1 MVFGCSVSFSLRIN
15 CFSTTCL
22 FSIGTY
28 IRERIKRTKRPCAYY
43 SNSSATFHCTLE
55 GDLVF
60 KLNPGPV
67 NNGHCTQRRHASIDR
82 WVLQSGRNPSNLIDV
97 NNLSRGI
104 PVISYRIND
113 LPIRS
118 PRCRNINNL
127 RPVNRQPSEDRN
139 TLRFCTINARSLN
152 NKAGDFIDFICDYKP
167 DIASITETWF
177 HENESAARVLCTPAG
192 YNLLDYSRTGRLG
205 GGTGIMFRKDIS
217 VSQNAA
223 GEFQSFEYSEWNI
236 TSRSHRFRLIIIYRP
251 PYSDAH
257 PITTGVFLAEFS
269 DYLEHAVLCTDQL
282 LICGDF
288 NIHVDV
294 SDDLDACRF
303 LELLDSVG
311 LDQHVS
317 VPTHISGHTLDL
329 IITRNSDQLLVSSPW
344 TDYLFSDHLPV
355 HCNIQVEKPL
365 LKSKRISFRK
375 LKSIDISSLR
385 DDLSKSDLCSNAID
399 SLELNDLVTHYD
411 EALSSALDRHAPLI
425 NKTVTKRPIVPWFNN
440 EIKTAKRV
448 RRSAERKWRKTKLH
462 LDFLDYKAK
471 KNRATFEMKK
481 ARQEFYTDFIAENS
495 HDTRK
500 LFRSAKTL
508 FNHES
513 ELHFQGYSDSNATL
527 ANDIGN
533 FIKKVDVIRTGLDTA
548 AGNIHSADEMFPR
561 NPEIHSLFQDF
572 RTLTDKEVSSLITKA
587 TKKTCSLDPMPT
599 TLVVECLD
607 VLLPVLT
614 KMINLSLQSG
624 CFADRWKHADV
635 HPKLKKPKAEVIF
648 PSLRPISNLTFVS
661 KLTECAAFSQTQNHL
676 TIHDLYPKA
685 QSSYRECHSTETALL
700 RIKNDILM
708 NMNRQHLTLLVL
720 LDLSAAFD
728 TVDHAILLNRLKS
741 DFGISGNVL
750 SWFKSYLYQRSQSVS
765 INGHTSK
772 KFEVKCGVPQG
783 SCLGPLLFVL
793 YASKLFTIIERH
805 LPQVHAYADDT
816 QLYAA
821 FKPDPEH
828 TANAVAAME
837 ACINDIRK
845 WMLADRLKI
854 MMTKR
859 NF

>member
-1 MVFGCSVSFSLRIN
+1 MRGGRAFCCSALLVIFIALKGPHGNIFHLNKGLNAHTTVWSAFSGRSSSTSQENHVQDARPVWSLSHGLTVAFLNINGVHSIYYFRRPALVCTVFLHGK
-15 CFSTTCL
+15 
-22 FSIGTY
+22 
-28 IRERIKRTKRPCAYY
+28 IKRTKRPCAYY

-82 WVLQSGRNPSNLIDV
+82 RVLQSRRNPSNLIDV

-104 PVISYRIND
+104 PLISYRIND

-118 PRCRNINNL
+118 PRCRNIN
-127 RPVNRQPSEDRN
+127 
-139 TLRFCTINARSLN
+139 
-152 NKAGDFIDFICDYKP
+152 
-167 DIASITETWF
+167 
-177 HENESAARVLCTPAG
+177 
-192 YNLLDYSRTGRLG
+192 
-205 GGTGIMFRKDIS
+205 
-217 VSQNAA
+217 
-223 GEFQSFEYSEWNI
+223 
-236 TSRSHRFRLIIIYRP
+236 
-251 PYSDAH
+251 
-257 PITTGVFLAEFS
+257 
-269 DYLEHAVLCTDQL
+269 
-282 LICGDF
+282 
-288 NIHVDV
+288 
-294 SDDLDACRF
+294 
-303 LELLDSVG
+303 
-311 LDQHVS
+311 
-317 VPTHISGHTLDL
+317 
-329 IITRNSDQLLVSSPW
+329 
-344 TDYLFSDHLPV
+344 
-355 HCNIQVEKPL
+355 
-365 LKSKRISFRK
+365 
-375 LKSIDISSLR
+375 KSIDISSLR

-440 EIKTAKRV
+440 EIKTAKRM
-448 RRSAERKWRKTKLH
+448 RRRAERKWRKTKLR

-533 FIKKVDVIRTGLDTA
+533 FFIKKVGVIRTGLDTA

-572 RTLTDKEVSSLITKA
+572 ITLTDKEVSSLITKA

-648 PSLRPISNLTFVS
+648 PNLRPISNLTFVS
-661 KLTECAAFSQTQNHL
+661 KLTECAAFSQTHNHL

-816 QLYAA
+816 QLYVA

-828 TANAVAAME
+828 ATNAVAAME

-854 MMTKR
+854 NDDKTEFLVIGTRQQLAKVNIDSINVGTVEVSSSSEVKNLGCWLDNQLKLNSHINRLCKSAFLHLYNIRKIRKFLSRETTQILVNALVTSRLDYCNSILYGLPATELYKLQRVQNSAARLICNVGRFDHISPSLKMLHWLPIEFRIQFKILLITFKAIHGLAPAYLIELITLR
-859 NF
+859 TQ